1 MPSWMFRC
9 RVVPSFCQLCFG
21 YRNKG
26 KGMWLWESAF
36 GWPSGIF
43 AVTGHCKTPSP
54 RLTCGFALWPLPPV
68 GLYLFVF
75 LYRKWWVVLFFLRL
89 KTLRTKTRF
98 SWFPCFVNTGA
109 ICKVA
114 GMKSN
119 RCSEGFLVVKR
130 KPLFEYRLLEDQ
142 DAFDILWLVAS
153 Q

>member
-1 MPSWMFRC
+1 MRLCPVASPSSGSLSFR
-9 RVVPSFCQLCFG
+9 V
-21 YRNKG
+21 
-26 KGMWLWESAF
+26 
-36 GWPSGIF
+36 
-43 AVTGHCKTPSP
+43 
-54 RLTCGFALWPLPPV
+54 PLPKWR
-68 GLYLFVF
+68 VF
-75 LYRKWWVVLFFLRL
+75 LFLRL

-142 DAFDILWLVAS
+142 DAFDILCLVAS

>member
-1 MPSWMFRC
+1 MRLCPVASPSSGSLSFR
-9 RVVPSFCQLCFG
+9 V
-21 YRNKG
+21 
-26 KGMWLWESAF
+26 
-36 GWPSGIF
+36 
-43 AVTGHCKTPSP
+43 
-54 RLTCGFALWPLPPV
+54 PLPKMV
-68 GLYLFVF
+68 GCPF
-75 LYRKWWVVLFFLRL
+75 FFLRL

-142 DAFDILWLVAS
+142 DAFDIL
-153 Q
+153 